1 MLPRIEIPERFNVV
15 TALVDRNVAQG
26 RGDKVAIYYKDQRL
40 TYRDIQRMTD
50 RSGNALKSLGVEIEN
65 RVAILLPDCP
75 QWVVSFFGAM
85 KIGAVPIPLNTML
98 MPKDYEYMLNDSR
111 ARVIIASDDLVTQ
124 IEEVRDRLRYL
135 RHMVVVGEAR
145 GGQLSYEELIKEAS
159 PVLEAEDVSKDD
171 IAGIWYTSGS
181 TGLPKG
187 TVHLH
192 HDLVYMGELFNKA
205 FLGLNEHDIA
215 FSVPRLFFS
224 FGTTQLISSFYLG
237 GSHILESAKPS
248 PDNVLKAITKYKP
261 TAFFGVPT
269 LYANMLSVQDVERY
283 NISSVRIWCSAGE
296 HLPIEVYRRFKE
308 RFGAELLNG
317 IGCTESLTIYLAN
330 RPGKVKPGSTG
341 ELVPGHQVKVVSDQ
355 GQEVPRGEAG
365 ELMLKVDSNS
375 PYYWNKHERTKEVM
389 NGEWIRT
396 GDMFRQDED
405 GYFWFIGRIDDVIQ
419 AGGIKVI
426 PTEIEAILM
435 EHPAVIEAAV
445 VGAADEYGL
454 IKPKAFVTLHDGFRS
469 SPELAKELQQF
480 VKSKIA
486 PYNYPR
492 WVEFVAELPR
502 TATGKVQRFKL
513 R

>member
-1 MLPRIEIPERFNVV
+1 MVPRIEIPERFNVV
-15 TALVDRNVAQG
+15 TALVDCNVAQG
-26 RGDKVAIYYKDQRL
+26 RGDKVAIYYKNQRL
-40 TYRDIQRMTD
+40 TYRDIQQMVNKA
-50 RSGNALKSLGVEIEN
+50 GNALKSLGVEVEN

-75 QWVVSFFGAM
+75 EWVISFFAAI

-111 ARVIIASDDLVTQ
+111 AKAIIISDDLVKQ
-124 IEEVRDRLRYL
+124 IEEERDSLRYL
-135 RHMVVVGEAR
+135 RHMVVVGEAQ
-145 GGQLSYEELIKEAS
+145 GAQLSYEELINGAS

-171 IAGIWYTSGS
+171 IAGMWYTSGS

-187 TVHLH
+187 TIHLH
-192 HDLVYMGELFNKA
+192 HDLIYMGELFNKA

-224 FGTTQLISSFYLG
+224 FGTTQLLSSFYLG
-237 GSHILESAKPS
+237 GSHILASEKPS
-248 PDNVLKAITKYKP
+248 PDNVLEAITEYKP

-269 LYANMLSVQDVERY
+269 VYVNILGVQDMERY
-283 NISSVRIWCSAGE
+283 DINSVRIWCSAGE
-296 HLPIEVYRRFKE
+296 HLPIEVYRRFKK

-330 RPGKVKPGSTG
+330 RPGRVKPGSTG
-341 ELVPGHQVKVVSDQ
+341 ELVPGHQVKIVDDQ
-355 GQEVPRGEAG
+355 GQEVPSGEVG
-365 ELMLKVDSNS
+365 ELMLEVDSNS
-375 PYYWNKHERTKEVM
+375 PYYWNKHEKTKEVM

-426 PTEIEAILM
+426 PTEVEATLM

-445 VGAADEYGL
+445 VGAADEHGL
-454 IKPKAFVTLHDGFRS
+454 IKPKAFVTLQDGYKP

-480 VKSKIA
+480 VKSRIA

-492 WVEFVAELPR
+492 WVEFVDELPK
-502 TATGKVQRFKL
+502 TATGKIQRFKL

>member
-1 MLPRIEIPERFNVV
+1 MVPRLEIPDRLNVV
-15 TALVDRNVAQG
+15 TVLADRCVAQG

-40 TYRDIQRMTD
+40 TYRDIQRMID
-50 RSGNALKSLGVEIEN
+50 KAGNALKSLGVEIEN

-75 QWVVSFFGAM
+75 EWVVSFFGAM

-98 MPKDYEYMLNDSR
+98 APKDYEYMLNDSR
-111 ARVIIASDDLVTQ
+111 AKVIIASDDLVTR
-124 IEEVRDRLRYL
+124 IEEVRNGLRYL
-135 RHMVVVGEAR
+135 RHLVVVGEAK
-145 GGQLSYEELIKEAS
+145 GDQLSYDELTKGAS
-159 PVLEAEDVSKDD
+159 PMLKAEDVSKDD
-171 IAGIWYTSGS
+171 VAGMWYTSGS

-192 HDLVYMGELFNKA
+192 HDLLYMGELFNRA
-205 FLGLNEHDIA
+205 FLGLNEHDIV
-215 FSVPRLFFS
+215 FGVPRLFFS

-237 GSHILESAKPS
+237 GSHILASEKPT
-248 PDNVLKAITKYKP
+248 PDNVLRAIAKYKP

-269 LYANMLSVQDVERY
+269 FYANMLSVQDVQRY
-283 NISSVRIWCSAGE
+283 SISSVRIWCSAGE

-308 RFGAELLNG
+308 RFGPELLNG

-330 RPGKVKPGSTG
+330 RPGRVKPGSTG
-341 ELVPGHQVKVVSDQ
+341 ELVPGHQVKIVSDQ
-355 GQEVPRGEAG
+355 GQEVPCGEGG
-365 ELMLKVDSNS
+365 ELMLKVDSNF

-396 GDMFRQDED
+396 GDMFRQDKD
-405 GYFWFIGRIDDVIQ
+405 GYFWFMGRIDDVIQ
-419 AGGIKVI
+419 VGGIKVI
-426 PTEIEAILM
+426 PTEVEAVLI

-445 VGAADEYGL
+445 VGVADEHGL
-454 IKPKAFVTLHDGFRS
+454 LKPQAFVTLHDGFKP

-492 WVEFVAELPR
+492 SVKFVAELPK
-502 TATGKVQRFKL
+502 TATGKIQRFML